1 MRKFKLYYD
10 KDEEEAWLQSMCA
23 KGWAFQKFFLGV
35 YTFEPCEPGEYTY
48 RIDLMANSF
57 QEQEQYKAFMRE
69 TGVEP
74 VAQWYRWC
82 YLRRKASE
90 GPFELYSD
98 VDSMIAHYSR
108 IRRFFTGALVL
119 EAICLLT
126 EINGLLTTGE
136 PVFWFFTGLIL
147 AFVVVIASA
156 VHKCGHKIRGLREG

>member
-1 MRKFKLYYD
+1 MRKFKLCYD

-35 YTFEPCEPGEYTY
+35 YTFAPCEPGEYTY

-57 QEQEQYKAFMRE
+57 QEQEQYKVFMRE
-69 TGVEP
+69 MGVEP

-108 IRRFFTGALVL
+108 IRRFFTGALVV
-119 EAICLLT
+119 EAICLLA

-136 PVFWFFTGLIL
+136 PLLFFFTVVIL
-147 AFVVVIASA
+147 ALVVVLAGA
-156 VHKCGHKIRGLREG
+156 VYMCGRKIRRLREG